1 MGINWFE
8 GGRRISQL
16 FIGLVA
22 AGGLAI
28 VAFADQPDP
37 EFTTYGPDAPWI
49 VASEPCPKSGHT
61 EYLWDYDWGGNER
74 GVKLCF
80 IAWRDGTFPIQRADT
95 PPEEIKRQE
104 EASRRFQE
112 ENRARVERG
121 EPPMIPPPLPSWFYT
136 AEKYSE
142 RFAEYVDQR
151 RSEFKV
157 TEELKAK
164 ARERQSGALWDERRR
179 MFGEVFP
186 WIGGICAFLWLFT
199 AAMGWIIRGFAG
211 VPTGQDFRNA
221 HKKDEES

>member
-28 VAFADQPDP
+28 VAFTAQPNP

-49 VASEPCPKSGHT
+49 VANEPCPESGHI
-61 EYLWDYDWGGNER
+61 EYLWDYDWGGKER

-80 IAWRDGTFPIQRADT
+80 IAFQDGTFPIQRTDP
-95 PPEEIKRQE
+95 PPEEVKKQE

-121 EPPMIPPPLPSWFYT
+121 EPPMIAPPLPGWFYT
-136 AEKYSE
+136 AEEYSGS
-142 RFAEYVDQR
+142 FTEYVDRR
-151 RSEFKV
+151 RSEFEV
-157 TEELKAK
+157 TDELKAQ
-164 ARERQSGALWDERRR
+164 ARERQSGALWDERQKIL
-179 MFGEVFP
+179 GEVFP
-186 WIGGICAFLWLFT
+186 WAAGICIFLWLFT
-199 AAMGWIIRGFAG
+199 AAMGWIVRGFAG
-211 VPTGQDFRNA
+211 IPTGRDFKPANR
-221 HKKDEES
+221 KDETS